1 MHLFSGAVEPFL
13 TVSAPIQLNPMRVV
27 VRACLT
33 TVVALDASWDT
44 ALRVRITK
52 AAMR

>member
-1 MHLFSGAVEPFL
+1 MNLFSGAVRLFL
-13 TVSAPIQLNPMRVV
+13 TVSAPIQLNPMRVI
-27 VRACLT
+27 VRIFLS
-33 TVVALDASWDT
+33 TVAALDTSWDT